1 MASAKVNNLIKMV
14 NQIAANICF
23 QATGQSA
30 VLKIT
35 NHLQL
40 FWAKSMKQDIIEYYQ
55 QDGDGLSEL
64 SGQAIALLAQEK

>member
-1 MASAKVNNLIKMV
+1 MPSAKVNNLIKMV

-23 QATGQSA
+23 QSSEQE
-30 VLKIT
+30 VVVKIA

-55 QDGDGLSEL
+55 QDGEGLSDL
-64 SGQAIALLAQEK
+64 AGQAVARLAGQ

>member
-1 MASAKVNNLIKMV
+1 MPSAKVNNLIKMV

-23 QATGQSA
+23 QSTEQEA
-30 VLKIT
+30 VLKIV

-55 QDGDGLSEL
+55 QGGEELSEL
-64 SGQAIALLAQEK
+64 SAQAVARLAGQ